1 MIKTSRASLVIFLGP
16 ALTIIG
22 LLMIYPIFYSLNL
35 SLYEASGSEF
45 IAGNTR
51 YIGFKNYLTMMQDT
65 SFWHSSKLLIYYIIS
80 TTFIEVGLALA
91 IAIYLEQIIK
101 LPPKFNALFLLPMF
115 VIPVVSGLTFRFIF
129 DPESGV
135 FATIYFWFNMEAPDF
150 LGDPTLAFTTVIA
163 QDVWRMWPFIF
174 VILYAGLKSLDKEI
188 LNAAKIDGATPLQR
202 FWYIILPAMK
212 ATILISILLKTI
224 ESFKAFTEIYV
235 MTGGGPGE
243 STSILSMY
251 IIKQLTDFNRYGF
264 GSAISVVLLLCAMI
278 FAMTYGYMLS
288 KEEQS

>member
-1 MIKTSRASLVIFLGP
+1 
-16 ALTIIG
+16 
-22 LLMIYPIFYSLNL
+22 
-35 SLYEASGSEF
+35 
-45 IAGNTR
+45 
-51 YIGFKNYLTMMQDT
+51 
-65 SFWHSSKLLIYYIIS
+65 
-80 TTFIEVGLALA
+80 
-91 IAIYLEQIIK
+91 
-101 LPPKFNALFLLPMF
+101 MF

-212 ATILISILLKTI
+212 ATILISIILKTI

-264 GSAISVVLLLCAMI
+264 GSAISVVLL
-278 FAMTYGYMLS
+278 YV
-288 KEEQS
+288 Q